1 MKARLVRIGNSRG
14 VRLPKA
20 VIRQCGLG
28 EEVEIDVEGDR
39 VVIRPVA
46 RRPRAGWDG
55 AFAALS
61 GSGEDRPLD
70 LPASE
75 WDRTEWK

>member
-1 MKARLVRIGNSRG
+1 MKAKLVRIGNSRG

-20 VIRQCGLG
+20 FIRQCALG
-28 EEVEIDVEGDR
+28 EEVEIDVDGDR

-46 RRPRAGWDG
+46 RRPRAGWEA
-55 AFAALS
+55 AFAARS

-70 LPASE
+70 LPESD
-75 WDRTEWK
+75 WDRTEWT